1 MVYGTSIPEKNPSL
15 LLFASSGSC
24 SGELHRL
31 WRGHAGVALVTFP
44 TDDYIRMWIIVGVL
58 LRNGM
63 DMETDE
69 IEMAVYISKN
79 ALQVWMVH
87 CIGWVWNG
95 YA

>member
-1 MVYGTSIPEKNPSL
+1 M
-15 LLFASSGSC
+15 
-24 SGELHRL
+24 
-31 WRGHAGVALVTFP
+31 FP
-44 TDDYIRMWIIVGVL
+44 TNDYTRMWIMVGVL

-63 DMETDE
+63 AMETDE

-95 YA
+95 